1 MPDSWPTDSQ
11 AEVLYPGQ
19 IPVSQLRGIY
29 VRDEEHADTVSSWFP
44 IFPEVQRVPVEHK
57 PEVYR

>member
-1 MPDSWPTDSQ
+1 MSLLAVFLMVSH
-11 AEVLYPGQ
+11 
-19 IPVSQLRGIY
+19 PVSQLRGIY